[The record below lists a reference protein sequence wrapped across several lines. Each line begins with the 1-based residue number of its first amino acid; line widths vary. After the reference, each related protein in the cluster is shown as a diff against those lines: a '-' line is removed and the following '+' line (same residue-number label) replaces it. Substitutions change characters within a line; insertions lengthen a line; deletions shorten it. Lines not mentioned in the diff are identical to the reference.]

1 MTSPPPPGEIA
12 SSHPTT
18 TEKKKTKSKEDK
30 RSAANGGVDQS
41 FPLSA
46 GGGDQE
52 KDYFI
57 KPQSFT
63 PAVDTSDW
71 PILLKNYDRLN
82 VRTGHYTPLPAGHSP
97 LKRPL
102 AEYLRY
108 GVLNLDKPSNPSS
121 HEVVAWIKR
130 IFRAEKTGHSG
141 TLDPKVTGNLIVCI
155 DRATRLVKS
164 QQGAGKEYV
173 CVARLHSA
181 VPDVAKVARAL
192 ETLTG
197 AVFQRPPLI
206 SAVKR
211 ELRIRTIYESKLLE
225 YDPDRHLVVFWIS
238 CQAGTY
244 VRTLCVHLG
253 LILGVGGH
261 MQELR
266 RVRSGILGEK
276 DNMVTM
282 HDVLD
287 AQWTYD
293 NFQDESYLRRVVM
306 PLEVLLTSYKRLVV
320 KDSAVN
326 AICYGAKL
334 MIPGLLRFENDIEV
348 GEEVVLMTTKGEA
361 IALGIAE
368 MTTAVMATCDH
379 GSVAKIKRV
388 VMDRDTYPRKWGLG
402 PRALMKKKMITEG
415 LLDKHGKPNEKTPSE
430 WLRNVVLPTGGDSMV
445 ASLAAAPEPAVV
457 QKEDIVIEEVKEDK
471 KKKKKKRKDRDDK
484 DDDGEGRKHKLEDA
498 GELPA
503 SKKVKVEEIQEAVL
517 ETEPKNLKKVKD
529 EVVEA
534 LEEEKS
540 EKKKKKKKKDKER
553 EEEELA
559 DEENIANERKKE
571 KKHKSKAGSSD
582 EEKLTED
589 KEKQKKKK
597 KNKKKKNEEDKLGEE
612 TGSLTGNNEE
622 EEKSEKLKKKKN
634 RNAEETAA

>member
-1 MTSPPPPGEIA
+1 MSSPPPPADIP
-12 SSHPTT
+12 SPSPTT
-18 TEKKKTKSKEDK
+18 DRKKKKKKKSKDENILP
-30 RSAANGGVDQS
+30 S
-41 FPLSA
+41 PSA
-46 GGGDQE
+46 GGSGEDQD

-57 KPQSFT
+57 KPQSLT
-63 PAVDTSDW
+63 PAVDTSSW

-102 AEYLRY
+102 PEYLRY
-108 GVLNLDKPSNPSS
+108 GILNLDKPSNPSS

-130 IFRAEKTGHSG
+130 ILRAEKTGHSG

-287 AQWTYD
+287 AQWMHD
-293 NFQDESYLRRVVM
+293 NFKDESYLRRVVM

-379 GSVAKIKRV
+379 GSVARIKRV

-402 PRALMKKKMITEG
+402 PRALTKKKMIAEG
-415 LLDKHGKPNEKTPSE
+415 LLDKHGKPNEKTPAE
-430 WLRNVVLPTGGDSMV
+430 WLRNLVLPTGGDSMV
-445 ASLAAAPEPAVV
+445 ASLAAAPELVAPKDEVAA
-457 QKEDIVIEEVKEDK
+457 EEVKVDK
-471 KKKKKKRKDRDDK
+471 KKKKKHKEKDGGCDDE
-484 DDDGEGRKHKLEDA
+484 DGGEGRKRKLEDA
-498 GELPA
+498 GEVPA
-503 SKKVKVEEIQEAVL
+503 AKKVKIEKSQDVILNAESKKLEDVEE
-517 ETEPKNLKKVKD
+517 
-529 EVVEA
+529 VEQA
-534 LEEEKS
+534 QDEEKS
-540 EKKKKKKKKDKER
+540 EKKKKKKKKVKEG
-553 EEEELA
+553 EEAELA
-559 DEENIANERKKE
+559 DGEKVVEKE
-571 KKHKSKAGSSD
+571 KKKKKGSKNKSEAGSSD
-582 EEKLTED
+582 EEQLTEEKKKKKKKS
-589 KEKQKKKK
+589 KEDNNGEETELRRSLTGDTEEVKTSEKKEKKKK
-597 KNKKKKNEEDKLGEE
+597 KNRD
-612 TGSLTGNNEE
+612 
-622 EEKSEKLKKKKN
+622 
-634 RNAEETAA
+634 AEGTTA

>member
-1 MTSPPPPGEIA
+1 MSDVDL
-12 SSHPTT
+12 SRS
-18 TEKKKTKSKEDK
+18 EKKKKKHRSKDET
-30 RSAANGGVDQS
+30 STPIS
-41 FPLSA
+41 PEPLAPLGSEPT
-46 GGGDQE
+46 Q
-52 KDYFI
+52 KDFMI

-63 PAVDTSDW
+63 PSIDTSQW

-82 VRTGHYTPLPAGHSP
+82 VRTGHYTPLPSGYSP

-102 AEYLRY
+102 EQYVKY
-108 GVLNLDKPSNPSS
+108 GIINLDKPANPSS

-130 IFRAEKTGHSG
+130 ILRVEKTGHSG

-173 CVARLHSA
+173 CIARLHSS
-181 VPDVAKVARAL
+181 VPDVSKVARAL

-211 ELRIRTIYESKLLE
+211 QLRIRTIYESKLLE
-225 YDPDRHLVVFWIS
+225 YDVDKHLVVFWIS
-238 CQAGTY
+238 CEAGTY

-282 HDVLD
+282 HDVMD
-287 AQWTYD
+287 AQWVYD
-293 NFQDESYLRRVVM
+293 NYRDESYLRRVVM

-379 GSVAKIKRV
+379 GVVARIKRV
-388 VMDRDTYPRKWGLG
+388 VMDRDMYPRKWGLG
-402 PRALMKKKMITEG
+402 PRASMKKKLIAEG
-415 LLDKHGKPNEKTPSE
+415 KLDKHGKPNPNTPQE
-430 WLRNVVLPTGGDSMV
+430 WARNLVLPTGGDSVV
-445 ASLAAAPEPAVV
+445 ASLAAATEPALVEEEKKQKNKNSEDGEGRKRKLDESTDSPVPVPSKKAKVAGV
-457 QKEDIVIEEVKEDK
+457 QGVEKEDSVKVKKVKEVDVEVDVEKTEK
-471 KKKKKKRKDRDDK
+471 KKKKKKDK
-484 DDDGEGRKHKLEDA
+484 VAEVQGLEKEEDV
-498 GELPA
+498 EVDVE
-503 SKKVKVEEIQEAVL
+503 KKE
-517 ETEPKNLKKVKD
+517 
-529 EVVEA
+529 
-534 LEEEKS
+534 
-540 EKKKKKKKKDKER
+540 KKKKKKKDKEDGNA
-553 EEEELA
+553 ESLG
-559 DEENIANERKKE
+559 DETAEKE
-571 KKHKSKAGSSD
+571 
-582 EEKLTED
+582 
-589 KEKQKKKK
+589 KKKK
-597 KNKKKKNEEDKLGEE
+597 KHKDN
-612 TGSLTGNNEE
+612 GSPAA
-622 EEKSEKLKKKKN
+622 EKSERKIKKEQ
-634 RNAEETAA
+634 RG

>member
-1 MTSPPPPGEIA
+1 MA
-12 SSHPTT
+12 SSDDDRAPVKAVAKGADI
-18 TEKKKTKSKEDK
+18 EKKKKKHRDK
-30 RSAANGGVDQS
+30 DND
-41 FPLSA
+41 L
-46 GGGDQE
+46 D
-52 KDYFI
+52 KDFMI
-57 KPQSFT
+57 KPQSST
-63 PAVDTSDW
+63 PSMDTSQW

-82 VRTGHYTPLPAGHSP
+82 VRTGHYTPLPSGYSP

-102 AEYLRY
+102 AEYIRY
-108 GVLNLDKPSNPSS
+108 GVINLDKPANPSS

-130 IFRAEKTGHSG
+130 ILRVEKTGHSG

-192 ETLTG
+192 EALTG

-211 ELRIRTIYESKLLE
+211 QLRIRTIYESKLLE
-225 YDPDRHLVVFWIS
+225 FDADKHLVVFWIS
-238 CQAGTY
+238 CEAGTY

-253 LILGVGGH
+253 LLLGVGGH

-266 RVRSGILGEK
+266 RVRSGIMGEK

-282 HDVLD
+282 HDVMD
-287 AQWTYD
+287 AQWVYD
-293 NFQDESYLRRVVM
+293 NYRDESYLRRVIM

-348 GEEVVLMTTKGEA
+348 GEEVVLMSTKGEA

-379 GSVAKIKRV
+379 GVVAKIKRV

-402 PRALMKKKMITEG
+402 PRASMKKKLIAEG
-415 LLDKHGKPNEKTPSE
+415 KLDRHGKPTESTPQE
-430 WLRNVVLPTGGDSMV
+430 WMRNAVLPTGGDFIV
-445 ASLAAAPEPAVV
+445 AGTAAVLSTEPVV
-457 QKEDIVIEEVKEDK
+457 AEKKEKKKDNNKDEDEAKEVCKRKLEERAGSPVPVPAKKSKSEEVELEVEKSEK
-471 KKKKKKRKDRDDK
+471 KKKKKKDK
-484 DDDGEGRKHKLEDA
+484 ENGVLE
-498 GELPA
+498 A
-503 SKKVKVEEIQEAVL
+503 SDVEKSEKKVKKEHKDKVEAGSP
-517 ETEPKNLKKVKD
+517 ETEKSEKKKKKKNKEAENNGAVTPTAADD
-529 EVVEA
+529 EA
-534 LEEEKS
+534 DKS
-540 EKKKKKKKKDKER
+540 EKKKKKKKKDK
-553 EEEELA
+553 A
-559 DEENIANERKKE
+559 DAE
-571 KKHKSKAGSSD
+571 KD
-582 EEKLTED
+582 
-589 KEKQKKKK
+589 
-597 KNKKKKNEEDKLGEE
+597 
-612 TGSLTGNNEE
+612 
-622 EEKSEKLKKKKN
+622 
-634 RNAEETAA
+634 

>member
-1 MTSPPPPGEIA
+1 MSEVEL
-12 SSHPTT
+12 SRS
-18 TEKKKTKSKEDK
+18 EKKKHKKKTAADADAKE
-30 RSAANGGVDQS
+30 SDQD
-41 FPLSA
+41 FM
-46 GGGDQE
+46 
-52 KDYFI
+52 I
-57 KPQSFT
+57 KPQTTT
-63 PAVDTSDW
+63 PSIDTSQW

-82 VRTGHYTPLPAGHSP
+82 VRTGHYTPLPSGFSP

-102 AEYLRY
+102 AEYIRY
-108 GVLNLDKPSNPSS
+108 GILNLDKPSNPSS

-130 IFRAEKTGHSG
+130 ILRVEKTGHSG

-173 CVARLHSA
+173 CVARLHSR

-192 ETLTG
+192 ESLTG

-211 ELRIRTIYESKLLE
+211 QLRIRTIYESKLLE
-225 YDPDRHLVVFWIS
+225 YDVDRHLVVFWIS
-238 CQAGTY
+238 CEAGTY
-244 VRTLCVHLG
+244 VRTMCVHLG

-282 HDVLD
+282 HDVMD
-287 AQWTYD
+287 AQWVYD
-293 NFQDESYLRRVVM
+293 NYRDETYLRRVIM

-379 GSVAKIKRV
+379 GVVAKIKRV

-402 PRALMKKKMITEG
+402 PTASMKKKLIAEG
-415 LLDKHGKPNEKTPSE
+415 KLDKHGKPNDSTPKE
-430 WLRNVVLPTGGDSMV
+430 WLRNVALPTGGDSMV
-445 ASLAAAPEPAVV
+445 ASLAASAEPAAVE
-457 QKEDIVIEEVKEDK
+457 KEKE
-471 KKKKKKRKDRDDK
+471 
-484 DDDGEGRKHKLEDA
+484 DGEGRKRKLDDSSDS
-498 GELPA
+498 PA
-503 SKKVKVEEIQEAVL
+503 PVLGKKAKVEEGEAEVEKKEKKKKKHKKSEEDDDA
-517 ETEPKNLKKVKD
+517 ETEEKVEKEKKKKNKD
-529 EVVEA
+529 KVEA
-534 LEEEKS
+534 SSPDTEKS
-540 EKKKKKKKKDKER
+540 EKKKKKKSKESEETPVAVNGAGDDKS
-553 EEEELA
+553 
-559 DEENIANERKKE
+559 E
-571 KKHKSKAGSSD
+571 KK
-582 EEKLTED
+582 
-589 KEKQKKKK
+589 KKKK
-597 KNKKKKNEEDKLGEE
+597 KNKDAVEE
-612 TGSLTGNNEE
+612 
-622 EEKSEKLKKKKN
+622 
-634 RNAEETAA
+634 

>member
-1 MTSPPPPGEIA
+1 MSDLEI
-12 SSHPTT
+12 SRS
-18 TEKKKTKSKEDK
+18 EKKKKKHRSKDDAD
-30 RSAANGGVDQS
+30 AAD
-41 FPLSA
+41 PAATPTPAAPAA
-46 GGGDQE
+46 GDH
-52 KDYFI
+52 DYMI
-57 KPQSFT
+57 KPQSYT
-63 PAVDTSDW
+63 PSIDTSQW

-82 VRTGHYTPLPAGHSP
+82 VRTGHYTPLPSGYSP

-102 AEYLRY
+102 AEYVRY
-108 GVLNLDKPSNPSS
+108 GVLNLDKPANPSS

-130 IFRAEKTGHSG
+130 ILRVEKTGHSG

-173 CVARLHSA
+173 CVARLHSK

-211 ELRIRTIYESKLLE
+211 QLRIRTIYESKLLE
-225 YDPDRHLVVFWIS
+225 YDVDRHLVVFWIS
-238 CQAGTY
+238 CEAGTY

-266 RVRSGILGEK
+266 RVRSGISGEK

-282 HDVLD
+282 HDVMD
-287 AQWTYD
+287 AQWLYD
-293 NFQDESYLRRVVM
+293 NYRDESYLRRVIM

-361 IALGIAE
+361 VALGIAE

-379 GSVAKIKRV
+379 GVVAKIKRV

-402 PRALMKKKMITEG
+402 PRASMKKKLIGEG
-415 LLDKHGKPNEKTPSE
+415 KLDKHGKPNEKTPQE
-430 WLRNVVLPTGGDSMV
+430 WVRNVVLPPGGDSMV
-445 ASLAAAPEPAVV
+445 AGLAAAADEPAKPE
-457 QKEDIVIEEVKEDK
+457 KEISVIGEGSVLEKKEKKRKSKDEDGEVDDGKPAKKAKVEEAEEVKIKKVKEDAVEPEVEKKEK
-471 KKKKKKRKDRDDK
+471 KKKKKKDKENGNASSDEETARKEKKGHKDK
-484 DDDGEGRKHKLEDA
+484 A
-498 GELPA
+498 
-503 SKKVKVEEIQEAVL
+503 EAVS
-517 ETEPKNLKKVKD
+517 PD
-529 EVVEA
+529 S
-534 LEEEKS
+534 EKS
-540 EKKKKKKKKDKER
+540 EKKKKKKKNKEAEDGISNGKDEDGEKT
-553 EEEELA
+553 EE
-559 DEENIANERKKE
+559 
-571 KKHKSKAGSSD
+571 
-582 EEKLTED
+582 
-589 KEKQKKKK
+589 KKKK
-597 KNKKKKNEEDKLGEE
+597 KKDKKKDREE
-612 TGSLTGNNEE
+612 
-622 EEKSEKLKKKKN
+622 
-634 RNAEETAA
+634 

>member
-1 MTSPPPPGEIA
+1 MSDLEINRA
-12 SSHPTT
+12 
-18 TEKKKTKSKEDK
+18 KKKKNNKNKPKDDQTL
-30 RSAANGGVDQS
+30 AAGESDA
-41 FPLSA
+41 PHR
-46 GGGDQE
+46 
-52 KDYFI
+52 DYSI

-63 PAVDTSDW
+63 PSLDTSQW

-82 VRTGHYTPLPAGHSP
+82 IRTGHYTPLPSGFSP

-102 AEYLRY
+102 AEYIRY
-108 GVLNLDKPSNPSS
+108 GVLNLDKPANPSS

-130 IFRAEKTGHSG
+130 ILRVEKTGHSG

-173 CVARLHSA
+173 CVARLHSG
-181 VPDVAKVARAL
+181 VSDPAKVGRAL

-211 ELRIRTIYESKLLE
+211 QLRIRTIYECKLLE
-225 YDPDRHLVVFWIS
+225 FDPNRHLVVFWLS
-238 CQAGTY
+238 CEAGTY
-244 VRTLCVHLG
+244 VRTMCVHLG

-266 RVRSGILGEK
+266 RVRSGIMGEK
-276 DNMVTM
+276 DNMGTM
-282 HDVLD
+282 HDVMD
-287 AQWTYD
+287 AQWVYD
-293 NFQDESYLRRVVM
+293 NYRDESYLRRVIM

-379 GSVAKIKRV
+379 GVVAKIKRV

-402 PRALMKKKMITEG
+402 PRASMKKKLISEG
-415 LLDKHGKPNEKTPSE
+415 KLDKHGKPNGSTPTE
-430 WLRNVVLPTGGDSMV
+430 WMRNVVLSAGGDSMV
-445 ASLAAAPEPAVV
+445 AGLAAATATEPVNAST
-457 QKEDIVIEEVKEDK
+457 EVTVMEGEK
-471 KKKKKKRKDRDDK
+471 KKKKQHKDNE
-484 DDDGEGRKHKLEDA
+484 DGEEGRKRKLEEID
-498 GELPA
+498 GSPA
-503 SKKVKVEEIQEAVL
+503 PDVAKKAKVEEVEVKAEAEQVKVEDG
-517 ETEPKNLKKVKD
+517 KK
-529 EVVEA
+529 
-534 LEEEKS
+534 
-540 EKKKKKKKKDKER
+540 EKKKKKKKKV
-553 EEEELA
+553 
-559 DEENIANERKKE
+559 DEDVSLDVEKAMKE
-571 KKHKSKAGSSD
+571 KKKKDKEKEESRSSD
-582 EEKLTED
+582 EEKSKKKKKKNSKDAENGVND
-589 KEKQKKKK
+589 EEAIKSEKKKK
-597 KNKKKKNEEDKLGEE
+597 KNKN
-612 TGSLTGNNEE
+612 
-622 EEKSEKLKKKKN
+622 SEQ
-634 RNAEETAA
+634 E

>member
-1 MTSPPPPGEIA
+1 MSSTVAEIPSPSA
-12 SSHPTT
+12 VD
-18 TEKKKTKSKEDK
+18 TEKKKKKKKSKDDK
-30 RSAANGGVDQS
+30 KTAADDDVLPHLPSAAEGVD
-41 FPLSA
+41 
-46 GGGDQE
+46 D
-52 KDYFI
+52 KDFFI

-63 PAVDTSDW
+63 PSVDTSSW

-108 GVLNLDKPSNPSS
+108 GILNLDKPSNPSS

-130 IFRAEKTGHSG
+130 ILRSEKTGHSG

-173 CVARLHSA
+173 CVARLHSD

-211 ELRIRTIYESKLLE
+211 ELRIRTIYDSKLLE
-225 YDPDRHLVVFWIS
+225 YDPERHLVVFWIS

-282 HDVLD
+282 HDVMD
-287 AQWTYD
+287 AQWMYD
-293 NFQDESYLRRVVM
+293 NFKDESYLRRVVM
-306 PLEVLLTSYKRLVV
+306 PLEVVLTSYKRLVV

-348 GEEVVLMTTKGEA
+348 GEEIVLMTTKGEA

-402 PRALMKKKMITEG
+402 PRALQKKKMIAEG
-415 LLDKHGKPNEKTPSE
+415 LLDKHGKPNEKTPAE
-430 WLRNVVLPTGGDSMV
+430 WQRNVVLPAGEDSMV
-445 ASLAAAPEPAVV
+445 ASLAAAPEPEV
-457 QKEDIVIEEVKEDK
+457 QKEEEIIEVKKHK
-471 KKKKKKRKDRDDK
+471 KKHKDK
-484 DDDGEGRKHKLEDA
+484 DNEGDNETEGRKRKLEDTA
-498 GELPA
+498 EEPA
-503 SKKVKVEEIQEAVL
+503 AKKLKVEEVEEGVVGDEVKKLKKVKVEEVEDA
-517 ETEPKNLKKVKD
+517 K
-529 EVVEA
+529 VEA
-534 LEEEKS
+534 NVEEELNEKSVKKKKKKEKSSKNISEVDSSDEEKS
-540 EKKKKKKKKDKER
+540 TEKKKKKKKKHSGG
-553 EEEELA
+553 EEAELA
-559 DEENIANERKKE
+559 ASLTENTDAEKSQKKE
-571 KKHKSKAGSSD
+571 
-582 EEKLTED
+582 
-589 KEKQKKKK
+589 KKKK
-597 KNKKKKNEEDKLGEE
+597 KNRD
-612 TGSLTGNNEE
+612 
-622 EEKSEKLKKKKN
+622 
-634 RNAEETAA
+634 AELIEA

>member
-1 MTSPPPPGEIA
+1 MSGVDL
-12 SSHPTT
+12 SVS
-18 TEKKKTKSKEDK
+18 EKKKHKKKTMPESEPQ
-30 RSAANGGVDQS
+30 VPDQD
-41 FPLSA
+41 FM
-46 GGGDQE
+46 
-52 KDYFI
+52 I
-57 KPQSFT
+57 KPQNAT
-63 PAVDTSDW
+63 PSIDTSHW

-82 VRTGHYTPLPAGHSP
+82 VRTGHYTPLPCGFSP

-102 AEYLRY
+102 AEYIRY
-108 GVLNLDKPSNPSS
+108 GILNLDKPSNPSS

-130 IFRAEKTGHSG
+130 ILRVDKTGHSG

-173 CVARLHSA
+173 CVARLHSK

-211 ELRIRTIYESKLLE
+211 QLRIRTVYESKLLE
-225 YDPDRHLVVFWIS
+225 YDADRHLVVFWIS
-238 CQAGTY
+238 CEAGTY
-244 VRTLCVHLG
+244 VRTMCVHLG

-282 HDVLD
+282 HDVMD
-287 AQWTYD
+287 AQWVYD
-293 NFQDESYLRRVVM
+293 NNRDEAYLRRVIM

-379 GSVAKIKRV
+379 GVVAKIKRV

-402 PRALMKKKMITEG
+402 PTSSMKKKLIAEG
-415 LLDKHGKPNEKTPSE
+415 KLDKHGKPNDNTPKE
-430 WLRNVVLPTGGDSMV
+430 WLRNVSLPTGGDSMV
-445 ASLAAAPEPAVV
+445 ASIAVGTSV
-457 QKEDIVIEEVKEDK
+457 VEKEIPVEEKKKGKDCEEGEGHKRKLDESGNSPLPVVAKKAKVEEAEVKKKEKKKKKKDTEDGAAEETEEKPEKEKKKNKDMDDAATPDKGKSDK
-471 KKKKKKRKDRDDK
+471 KKKKKSK
-484 DDDGEGRKHKLEDA
+484 ESEDTTDIVNGA
-498 GELPA
+498 GGA
-503 SKKVKVEEIQEAVL
+503 GA
-517 ETEPKNLKKVKD
+517 D
-529 EVVEA
+529 
-534 LEEEKS
+534 KS
-540 EKKKKKKKKDKER
+540 EKKKKKKKSKD
-553 EEEELA
+553 
-559 DEENIANERKKE
+559 
-571 KKHKSKAGSSD
+571 S
-582 EEKLTED
+582 
-589 KEKQKKKK
+589 
-597 KNKKKKNEEDKLGEE
+597 
-612 TGSLTGNNEE
+612 
-622 EEKSEKLKKKKN
+622 
-634 RNAEETAA
+634 AEE